1 MDWGNHQTQCEHRTI
16 QQGFYSA
23 SGDGNVACVTMSATS
38 LDEPGFAGLPHSDG
52 LLLNESTGDV
62 IRVVVSG
69 GQWPLGRRVIEIL
82 KADGGFE
89 VHEVNQST
97 DVIDASLDVFIHL
110 APGDHDALVE
120 RRRSA
125 VIGTPELLQAATV
138 QGAKH
143 IVLLSSAM
151 VYGAWPNNPI
161 PLTEDTAL
169 RPDFGFAF
177 ARQLA
182 TVEQLVDDWRE
193 SGDDRSTTV
202 LRPVPAMAADGASSL
217 VRALAAGMG
226 GRLGEDDVPA
236 QFLHLDDLAE
246 AVVLATR
253 KKLNGVYN
261 VAPDGFV
268 RSARVRSLWGMAP
281 RLRLPDRM
289 SEIVS
294 DLRWRFQRGPIPP
307 GLRPYVRS
315 TWLVSNGR
323 LRAEG
328 WTPTVT
334 NEQAFVEG
342 TDAKWWTM
350 LTPKRKQ
357 EIALGAML
365 TGILAAVITVL
376 VAARKYRR
384 RH

>member
-1 MDWGNHQTQCEHRTI
+1 
-16 QQGFYSA
+16 
-23 SGDGNVACVTMSATS
+23 
-38 LDEPGFAGLPHSDG
+38 
-52 LLLNESTGDV
+52 
-62 IRVVVSG
+62 
-69 GQWPLGRRVIEIL
+69 
-82 KADGGFE
+82 
-89 VHEVNQST
+89 
-97 DVIDASLDVFIHL
+97 
-110 APGDHDALVE
+110 
-120 RRRSA
+120 
-125 VIGTPELLQAATV
+125 
-138 QGAKH
+138 
-143 IVLLSSAM
+143 VLLSSAM

-193 SGDDRSTTV
+193 SGHDRSATV

-236 QFLHLDDLAE
+236 QFLHLDDLAQ
-246 AVVLATR
+246 AVVLSTR

-268 RSARVRSLWGMAP
+268 HSARVRSLWGMAP

-328 WTPTVT
+328 WTPAVT

-357 EIALGAML
+357 EIALGAMI
-365 TGILAAVITVL
+365 TGIFAALVTVL
-376 VAARKYRR
+376 VVVRKYQRR
-384 RH
+384 R

>member
-1 MDWGNHQTQCEHRTI
+1 MDWGNRQTHCEHRTI
-16 QQGFYSA
+16 RRGLYSA
-23 SGDGNVACVTMSATS
+23 STQGNVAYVTMSATS
-38 LDEPGFAGLPHSDG
+38 LDEPGSERAQHV
-52 LLLNESTGDV
+52 ESIV
-62 IRVVVSG
+62 EMIRVVVSG
-69 GQWPLGRRVIEIL
+69 GQWPLGRRVIELL
-82 KADGGFE
+82 KADGGFD

-97 DVIDASLDVFIHL
+97 DVIDAPLDVFIHL
-110 APGDHDALVE
+110 SPGDHDALVE

-193 SGDDRSTTV
+193 SGDDRSATV

-236 QFLHLDDLAE
+236 QFLHLDDLAD

-253 KKLNGVYN
+253 KNLNGVYN

-268 RSARVRSLWGMAP
+268 HSARVRSLWGMAP

-289 SEIVS
+289 SEVVS

-357 EIALGAML
+357 EIALGAMI
-365 TGILAAVITVL
+365 TGVFAALVTVL
-376 VAARKYRR
+376 VVVRKYQRR
-384 RH
+384 R

>member
-1 MDWGNHQTQCEHRTI
+1 M
-16 QQGFYSA
+16 S
-23 SGDGNVACVTMSATS
+23 VAS
-38 LDEPGFAGLPHSDG
+38 LDEPGSEGSAQGQIT
-52 LLLNESTGDV
+52 NDV

-69 GQWPLGRRVIEIL
+69 GQWPLGKRVIERL
-82 KADGGFE
+82 KNDGGFE
-89 VHEVNQST
+89 VREVNQST
-97 DVIDASLDVFIHL
+97 DAIDSPVDVFVHL

-125 VIGTPELLQAATV
+125 VIGTPELLRAATV

-143 IVLLSSAM
+143 VVLLSSAM

-161 PLTEDTAL
+161 PLTEETAL

-182 TVEQLVDDWRE
+182 TVEQLVDDWRV
-193 SGDDRSTTV
+193 SSADRATCV

-236 QFLHLDDLAE
+236 QFLHLDDLAD

-253 KKLNGVYN
+253 KQLNGVYN

-268 RSARVRSLWGMAP
+268 HSARVRSLWGMAP

-289 SEIVS
+289 SEVVS

-342 TDAKWWTM
+342 TNAKWWTM

-357 EIALGAML
+357 EIALGAMVV
-365 TGILAAVITVL
+365 GFLATVVTVL
-376 VAARKYRR
+376 VTVRKYRR
-384 RH
+384 RR

>member
-1 MDWGNHQTQCEHRTI
+1 
-16 QQGFYSA
+16 
-23 SGDGNVACVTMSATS
+23 MSATS
-38 LDEPGFAGLPHSDG
+38 LDELGSDSSRHVDSA
-52 LLLNESTGDV
+52 LEL

-69 GQWPLGRRVIEIL
+69 GQWPLGRRVIGL
-82 KADGGFE
+82 LQADGGFD
-89 VHEVNQST
+89 VREVNQST
-97 DVIDASLDVFIHL
+97 DVIDAPLDVFVHL
-110 APGDHDALVE
+110 SPGDHDALVE

-193 SGDDRSTTV
+193 SGHDRSATV

-236 QFLHLDDLAE
+236 QFLHLDDLAH
-246 AVVLATR
+246 AVVLSTR

-268 RSARVRSLWGMAP
+268 HSARVRSLWGMAP

-357 EIALGAML
+357 EIALGAMI
-365 TGILAAVITVL
+365 TGIFAALVTVL
-376 VAARKYRR
+376 VVVRKYQRR
-384 RH
+384 R

>member
-1 MDWGNHQTQCEHRTI
+1 M
-16 QQGFYSA
+16 F
-23 SGDGNVACVTMSATS
+23 ATS
-38 LDEPGFAGLPHSDG
+38 LDEPSSDG
-52 LLLNESTGDV
+52 SPLHESTNDV

-69 GQWPLGRRVIEIL
+69 GQWPLGRRVIELL
-82 KADGGFE
+82 KVDGGFE

-97 DVIDASLDVFIHL
+97 DVIDSPLDVFIHL

-125 VIGTPELLQAATV
+125 VIGTPEMLQAATV

-193 SGDDRSTTV
+193 SGDDRSATV

-268 RSARVRSLWGMAP
+268 HSARVRSLWGMAP

-357 EIALGAML
+357 EIALGAMV
-365 TGILAAVITVL
+365 TGISAAVITVL

>member
-1 MDWGNHQTQCEHRTI
+1 LA
-16 QQGFYSA
+16 QGQIT
-23 SGDGNVACVTMSATS
+23 N
-38 LDEPGFAGLPHSDG
+38 
-52 LLLNESTGDV
+52 DV

-69 GQWPLGRRVIEIL
+69 GQWPLGKRVIERL
-82 KADGGFE
+82 KNDGGFE
-89 VHEVNQST
+89 VREVNQST
-97 DVIDASLDVFIHL
+97 DAIDSPVDVFVHL

-125 VIGTPELLQAATV
+125 VIGTPELLRAATV

-143 IVLLSSAM
+143 VVLLSSAM

-161 PLTEDTAL
+161 PLTEETAL

-182 TVEQLVDDWRE
+182 TVEQLVDDWRV
-193 SGDDRSTTV
+193 SSADRATCV

-236 QFLHLDDLAE
+236 QFLHLDDLAD

-253 KKLNGVYN
+253 KQLNGVYN

-268 RSARVRSLWGMAP
+268 HSARVRSLWGMAP

-289 SEIVS
+289 SEVVS

-342 TDAKWWTM
+342 TNAKWWTM

-357 EIALGAML
+357 EIALGAMVV
-365 TGILAAVITVL
+365 GFLATVVTVL
-376 VAARKYRR
+376 VTVRKYRR
-384 RH
+384 RR